1 MLRPVR
7 SVPRVPRPGAPAAS
21 SVAAVRGATLR
32 EAAKDGLDVGKN
44 AFLLAHGYVTLDELC
59 ETPLLERRFST
70 AQCIWNDF
78 PRKCGHME
86 MVR

>member
-7 SVPRVPRPGAPAAS
+7 SVPRPGAPAP
-21 SVAAVRGATLR
+21 SVAAVRSGATLR

-59 ETPLLERRFST
+59 ETPMLERRFST
-70 AQCIWNDF
+70 AQCIGNDF
-78 PRKCGHME
+78 PRKCGHLE
-86 MVR
+86 MV